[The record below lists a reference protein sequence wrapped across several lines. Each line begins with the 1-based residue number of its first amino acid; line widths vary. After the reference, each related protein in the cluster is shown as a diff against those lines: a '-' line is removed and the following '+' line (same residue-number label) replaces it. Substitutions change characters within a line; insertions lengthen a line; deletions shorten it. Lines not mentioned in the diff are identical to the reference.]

1 MQSHTPQGDLNREA
15 QDIWDANAAYWDARM
30 GEGNDF
36 QRYLVGPATE
46 RLLALRPGEE
56 VLEIACGNGV
66 MARRMAQLGAKVL
79 ATDCSPT
86 FLEKARARTV
96 ENADRIEYRLVDA
109 TDRAQLLALGRLRFD
124 AAVCSMA
131 LMDMAEIDPLAE
143 ALPDLLKPEGRFVF
157 SVVHPCFNN
166 PSTRKAIE
174 EEDREGHLITT
185 RIVSVCRYARPF
197 HARGLGMVGQ
207 PVPQIYF
214 HRPINVLFG
223 AFFRT
228 GFVLDGLEE
237 PTFPPEAVPDRSLSW
252 NSFPE
257 IPPVLVAR
265 MRRWG
270 APLGSIG

>member
-1 MQSHTPQGDLNREA
+1 MQNHTPQRDLNREA
-15 QDIWDANAAYWDARM
+15 QEIWEVNAAYWDARM

-46 RLLALRPGEE
+46 RLLALRPGEQ

-66 MARRMAQLGAKVL
+66 MARRMAQLGARVL

-86 FLEKARARTV
+86 FLEKARARTIDH
-96 ENADRIEYRLVDA
+96 ADRIEYRLVDA
-109 TDRAQLLALGRLRFD
+109 TDKAQLLALGRHCFD

-143 ALPDLLKPEGRFVF
+143 ALPELLKPEGRFVF
-157 SVVHPCFNN
+157 SVTHPCFNN

-174 EEDREGHLITT
+174 EEDREGQLITS
-185 RIVSVCRYARPF
+185 RFVSVCRYARPF

-214 HRPINVLFG
+214 HRPLSVLFG

-228 GFVLDGLEE
+228 GFVLDALEE

-252 NSFPE
+252 NNFPE

-265 MRRWG
+265 MRR
-270 APLGSIG
+270 